1 MNKLQ
6 RVYFF
11 EVLLYAIILVTAFSI
26 PFLSGMYA
34 KEGWKSVWHDW
45 SLLSL
50 FAVVFLINNFILV
63 PRFLFRERYLYYL
76 LACVILVI
84 ATAFFS
90 PYLFELTHPGRPPF
104 GAMHGNIEMQDSVR
118 ERMSDRTRDSIYGI
132 ARDRRHERIPGNPPG
147 RVPDGKFRPMP
158 PNDKFVPLPGK
169 KPPPYR
175 GVMPRNYPAHGFFNF
190 GVAIISFL
198 LIGFNTGVK
207 SFVRWS
213 EVQVRQA
220 EKEKQYLSTELSF
233 LKHQISPHFFMN
245 TLNNIHSLI
254 DINSEEAKNAII
266 KLSQMMRYL
275 LYESDVQTVALS
287 KEIGFVKSYIELMRL
302 RYDEDSLTVEVEYP
316 EDTDDIA
323 VPSFLFLSFI
333 ENAFK
338 HGISLYKHSFI
349 NISFSTDNNMLSF
362 SVMNSISDNKPT
374 MSEASGIGMENVSKR
389 LNLLYHDKYFLK
401 TTLHDDYHE
410 VILKI
415 PI

>member
-104 GAMHGNIEMQDSVR
+104 GAMHGNIEM
-118 ERMSDRTRDSIYGI
+118 RDSL
-132 ARDRRHERIPGNPPG
+132 PG
-147 RVPDGKFRPMP
+147 RTNEEKQYGMRDVKFKPMP
-158 PNDKFVPLPGK
+158 PDARFKPIPGR

-213 EVQVRQA
+213 EMHVRQA
-220 EKEKQYLSTELSF
+220 EKEKQHLYTELSF

-254 DINSEEAKNAII
+254 DIKSEEAKNAII

-275 LYESDVQTVALS
+275 LYESDVQTVSLS

-316 EDTDDIA
+316 EDTDAIA

-362 SVMNSISDNKPT
+362 SVRNSISDNKPT
-374 MSEASGIGMENVSKR
+374 MSEASGIGMDNVSKR

-410 VILKI
+410 VVLKI
-415 PI
+415 PLKINAQ